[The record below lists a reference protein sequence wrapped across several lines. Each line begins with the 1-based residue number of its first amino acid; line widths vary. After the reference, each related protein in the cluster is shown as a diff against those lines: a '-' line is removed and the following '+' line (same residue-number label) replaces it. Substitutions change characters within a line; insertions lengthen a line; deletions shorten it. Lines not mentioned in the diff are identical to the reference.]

1 MSGPAAGACSLLVT
15 GSLSPEPVMP
25 VSVVGAGSFSTD
37 SSISGAGSDFGVGY
51 LGSET
56 VGA

>member
-1 MSGPAAGACSLLVT
+1 
-15 GSLSPEPVMP
+15 MP